1 MKNTNV
7 EKKMVDKLVEEIN
20 ENIDE
25 VKLSMKMSANLP
37 ANSTFC
43 CFNNLY
49 NQHWNWYVYYLLQIN
64 EPL

>member
-1 MKNTNV
+1 
-7 EKKMVDKLVEEIN
+7 MVDKLVEEIN

-64 EPL
+64 EP